1 MWWKKSSRSNDGSGS
16 DGKVFPDSPVA
27 EHLARLRR
35 AVIRLISLSHPFIP
49 LSRPDRDFELAPGVC
64 WPAKDRRY
72 SPAEALT
79 MIEFWFGS
87 GRHPGWRKL
96 ARLTP
101 LVDEPIE
108 VHLTD
113 WLSPGWVRT
122 LIRIA
127 STGPSGTQGVIE
139 TLQEAVAW
147 CQKVETDGLM
157 RLEST
162 LRDQERDLLWLTGMT
177 LPEERLTFEK
187 MRELKH
193 RICLAIQ
200 DFLDR
205 FLEEARPLTSRIPRT
220 RIVGRIFLN
229 PERLAYARKP
239 YQAFEVDIGFGA
251 TVIFNNPES
260 LVISLLEEARGE
272 PARIRAT
279 LQRLQGVLVSRDV

>member
-1 MWWKKSSRSNDGSGS
+1 MRDQTKLSGL
-16 DGKVFPDSPVA
+16 FERYEPPVA
-27 EHLARLRR
+27 EHLIRLRQ

-49 LSRPDRDFELAPGVC
+49 LSRPDRAFELAPGVC
-64 WPAKDRRY
+64 WPAGDRRY
-72 SPAEALT
+72 SPAEAIAR
-79 MIEFWFGS
+79 IEFWFGS

-127 STGPSGTQGVIE
+127 STGSSGIRGTME
-139 TLQEAVAW
+139 ALHEAVAW
-147 CQKVETDGLM
+147 CQKVEADGLM
-157 RLEST
+157 RPEST
-162 LRDQERDLLWLTGMT
+162 FRDQGQDLLWLTGVKP
-177 LPEERLTFEK
+177 PEGRLTFES

-193 RICLAIQ
+193 HICLAIHG
-200 DFLDR
+200 FLDG
-205 FLEEARPLTSRIPRT
+205 FLEEARPHASRIPRT

-239 YQAFEVDIGFGA
+239 YQAFEADIGFGA
-251 TVIFNNPES
+251 TVAFKNPES
-260 LVISLLEEARGE
+260 LVICLLEATRGE
-272 PARIRAT
+272 PARIRAA
-279 LQRLQGVLVSRDV
+279 LQRLQGVTGSRGV

>member
-1 MWWKKSSRSNDGSGS
+1 MRWKETRGSNDGSGNEAR
-16 DGKVFPDSPVA
+16 VFPDSLVVGR
-27 EHLARLRR
+27 LAKLRQ
-35 AVIRLISLSHPFIP
+35 AVIRLTSLSHPFIP
-49 LSRPDRDFELAPGVC
+49 LSRPDRAFELAPGVC
-64 WPAKDRRY
+64 WPAMDRRY

-87 GRHPGWRKL
+87 GRHPGWRRL
-96 ARLTP
+96 ARLTL

-127 STGPSGTQGVIE
+127 NTSSSGIQGAIE
-139 TLQEAVAW
+139 ALQEAVAW
-147 CQKVETDGLM
+147 CQKAEVDGLM

-177 LPEERLTFEK
+177 LPEGGLTFEK

-205 FLEEARPLTSRIPRT
+205 FLEEARPHASRIPRT

-251 TVIFNNPES
+251 TVAFKNPES

-279 LQRLQGVLVSRDV
+279 LQRLQGVFGI

>member
-1 MWWKKSSRSNDGSGS
+1 
-16 DGKVFPDSPVA
+16 
-27 EHLARLRR
+27 
-35 AVIRLISLSHPFIP
+35 
-49 LSRPDRDFELAPGVC
+49 
-64 WPAKDRRY
+64 
-72 SPAEALT
+72 

-96 ARLTP
+96 ARLTL

-113 WLSPGWVRT
+113 WFSPGWVRT

-127 STGPSGTQGVIE
+127 NTSPSGTQGVIE
-139 TLQEAVAW
+139 ALQEAVAW

-177 LPEERLTFEK
+177 LPEGRRLTFEK

-205 FLEEARPLTSRIPRT
+205 FLEEARPLASRIPRT
-220 RIVGRIFLN
+220 RIAGRIFLN

-239 YQAFEVDIGFGA
+239 YQAFEVDTGFGD
-251 TVIFNNPES
+251 TVAFKNPES

-272 PARIRAT
+272 PARIRVT
-279 LQRLQGVLVSRDV
+279 LQRLQGMLVSRGI